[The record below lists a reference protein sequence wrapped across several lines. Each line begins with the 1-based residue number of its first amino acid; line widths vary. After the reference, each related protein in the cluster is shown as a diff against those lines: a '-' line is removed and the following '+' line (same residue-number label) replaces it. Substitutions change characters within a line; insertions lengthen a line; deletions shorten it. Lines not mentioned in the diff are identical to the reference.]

1 MAAEIAGR
9 RMLVVV
15 EFIGEDGKDVAGDGL
30 GGIKAGG
37 RGGEGHEFI
46 IMACRFREKKGIL
59 LSFV

>member
-15 EFIGEDGKDVAGDGL
+15 EFIGEDGKDVAGGGL

-37 RGGEGHEFI
+37 RGGHEFI